1 MGNDDMRER
10 IVGSLRALMKEKPL
24 AKITVGDISAATGVS
39 RQTFYYH
46 FDNVFDI
53 FRWTIESQ
61 VRYKRARVRESPCFL
76 TAFREWLLVFE
87 RERDLTLAFF
97 RSSHEMEIHRW
108 LRNELTPVAR
118 ETLVERIGAD
128 LPPERIAVCASFL
141 VNANLG
147 ILSDWVDASME
158 GPADEV
164 IGPVRDLLLF
174 ALDPKIAAKL
184 DGTANCLSG
193 NP

>member
-1 MGNDDMRER
+1 MGNEDTRER
-10 IVGSLRALMKEKPL
+10 IVTSLRELLKEKPL
-24 AKITVGDISAATGVS
+24 AKITVGDISGRAGVS

-53 FRWTIESQ
+53 YRWTIESQ
-61 VRYKRARVRESPCFL
+61 VSYKRKRVRESPCFL

-87 RERDLTLAFF
+87 RERELTLAFF
-97 RSSHEMEIHRW
+97 RSSHAMEVLRW

-128 LPPERIAVCASFL
+128 LPPGRIAVCASFL